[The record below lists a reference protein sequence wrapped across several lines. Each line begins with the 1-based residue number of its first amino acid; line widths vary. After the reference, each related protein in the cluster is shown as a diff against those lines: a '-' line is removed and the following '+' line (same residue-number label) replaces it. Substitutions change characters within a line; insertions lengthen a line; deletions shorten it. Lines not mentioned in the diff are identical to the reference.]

1 MASALQNVDV
11 SSGIAP
17 LVLQMRPALN
27 MSDDQFFEFCQ
38 INRDLRIE
46 RTAQGELIVMSP
58 ICGDSG
64 DAESEINMQLR
75 YWAKRHG
82 RGTIFSSSTGFRLP
96 NGAVRSPDA
105 SWVGFDRLK
114 RLTKQQRRKFLPLC
128 PEFVLELLSP
138 SDSLEVAQAKMREY
152 LENGA
157 QFGLLL
163 DPDHK
168 RVFVYQ
174 PNKPV
179 KVLENPK
186 TVSCNPALPGFKLKL
201 TEIW

>member
-1 MASALQNVDV
+1 MATALQNDPVFETV
-11 SSGIAP
+11 AP
-17 LVLQMRPALN
+17 LVLQLHPVLN

-38 INRDLRIE
+38 INRDVRIE
-46 RTAQGELIVMSP
+46 RTAQGELIIMSP
-58 ICGDSG
+58 ACFESSDQN
-64 DAESEINMQLR
+64 SEINLQLR
-75 YWAKRHG
+75 LWTKRDG
-82 RGTIFSSSTGFRLP
+82 QGVACDSSGGFILP

-105 SWVGFDRLK
+105 SWVSLVRLN

-138 SDSLEVAQAKMREY
+138 SDSLRIVQAKMQEY

-157 QFGLLL
+157 KLGLLL

-168 RVFVYQ
+168 RVYVYQ
-174 PNKPV
+174 PKKPV
-179 KVLENPK
+179 KLLENPK
-186 TVSCNPALPGFKLKL
+186 TVSCSAVLPGFKLKL